1 MSVSQILVM
10 GFEEFETRYY
20 VMVGVKLFSLL
31 VTFAISVIPSN
42 SSLLLFVQ
50 CLSDG
55 SVVRG
60 WRIFVLEELK

>member
-1 MSVSQILVM
+1 VSVSQILVM

>member
-1 MSVSQILVM
+1 M